1 MSDINQ
7 NVNINVNANTQ
18 KSAQDIERL
27 ERNIATL
34 DGTINIVGGTVEVL
48 AGGLGALG
56 ILSEDQASKFEG
68 LAINAIAFA
77 DGSKRIIEGY
87 RTLAKETKVLT
98 VLQRVY
104 NTVMKANPLFLL
116 ASVIAGVVAGYALYT
131 SSQKESADAT
141 ELEAKRQ
148 EKLNAELEKTKK
160 LRQDTERIG
169 KQIFAVQ
176 ERQRIAPLE
185 RELKLMQARGDSEED
200 LYKQEL
206 LIAQERF
213 ELYQDL
219 ERFYVND
226 AKLQKEAEQAK
237 LNALNDIDV
246 IRAKRQKAL
255 KDKRAADKKEQ
266 DALDQQEL
274 DEQKQKNAELLA
286 EEQATVDAINDLL
299 MTEEEARILNTAK
312 MYDDL
317 IELAMKFG
325 LDTTELEAAREAAIQ
340 KVIDD
345 AEAERKLKQDEAD
358 QEELDKRKEHNQLI
372 SDLVVDSALGTLS
385 ALSDLNQIFDAEN
398 EEAAK
403 KAFQREKALQLAETI
418 ISTYAAAQKA
428 FASQIIP
435 GDPTSIIRG
444 QIAAA
449 VAIAGGLARVAVI
462 SAQKFDAPNAGAGG
476 ANAAPQPAGLG
487 VPAGGPPT
495 VSLTTGQSGV
505 QSLQAVVLAGDVTT
519 AQAQEAI
526 IRNRRRFG

>member
-7 NVNINVNANTQ
+7 NVNINVNSNTQ
-18 KSAQDIERL
+18 GAAQDIEKL

-34 DGTINIVGGTVEVL
+34 DGTINIVGGSVEVL
-48 AGGLGALG
+48 AGGLALTGAV
-56 ILSEDQASKFEG
+56 SEEQAAKFESMAVG
-68 LAINAIAFA
+68 AIAFA
-77 DGSKRIIEGY
+77 DGTKRIIEGY

-98 VLQRVY
+98 VLQRIY

-116 ASVIAGVVAGYALYT
+116 ASVILGVVAGYAIYT
-131 SSQKESADAT
+131 NSQKESADAT

-148 EKLNAELEKTKK
+148 EELNAELEKTKK

-169 KQIFAVQ
+169 KRLFEVQ
-176 ERQRIAPLE
+176 EKQKIAPLE
-185 RELKLMQARGDSEED
+185 RELKLMEARGDSD
-200 LYKQEL
+200 KKLYDQEL

-213 ELYQDL
+213 ELYQNL
-219 ERFYVND
+219 AVFYAND
-226 AKLQKEAEQAK
+226 AKLAAEAEEAK
-237 LNALNDIDV
+237 LEAQNDIAV

-255 KDKRAADKKEQ
+255 KDQRAADKKEQ
-266 DALDQQEL
+266 DALDQQEKDDL
-274 DEQKQKNAELLA
+274 KQKNDELLA
-286 EEQATVDAINDLL
+286 EEQDTVDAINELL

-312 MYDDL
+312 AYDDL
-317 IELAMKFG
+317 LELAMKFG

-345 AEAERKLKQDEAD
+345 ANAERQAKQDETD
-358 QEELDKRKEHNQLI
+358 QEELDKRKAHNQLI

-428 FASQIIP
+428 FASQLIP
-435 GDPTSIIRG
+435 GDPTSIVRG

-487 VPAGGPPT
+487 VPAGGPST
-495 VSLTTGQSGV
+495 VTLTGGQSGV
-505 QSLQAVVLAGDVTT
+505 QNLQAVVLAGDVTT

>member
-7 NVNINVNANTQ
+7 NVNINVNSNTQ
-18 KSAQDIERL
+18 GAAQDIEKL

-34 DGTINIVGGTVEVL
+34 DGTINIVGGSVEVL
-48 AGGLGALG
+48 AGGLALTGAV
-56 ILSEDQASKFEG
+56 SEEQAAKFESMAVG
-68 LAINAIAFA
+68 AIAFA
-77 DGSKRIIEGY
+77 DGTKRIIEGY

-98 VLQRVY
+98 VLQRIY

-116 ASVIAGVVAGYALYT
+116 ASVIAGVVVGYGLYT

-141 ELEAKRQ
+141 ELETRRQ
-148 EKLNAELEKTKK
+148 EELNAELEKTNK
-160 LRQDTERIG
+160 LRKDTEAVAKR
-169 KQIFAVQ
+169 IFAVK
-176 ERQRIAPLE
+176 ERQQIAPLE
-185 RELKLMQARGDSEED
+185 RELKLMEARGASDKEIYD
-200 LYKQEL
+200 QEL
-206 LIAQERF
+206 LIAQTRF
-213 ELYQDL
+213 EMYQDL
-219 ERFYVND
+219 AVFYAND
-226 AKLQKEAEQAK
+226 SKLATEAEYAKLD
-237 LNALNDIDV
+237 ALNDIDV
-246 IRAKRQKAL
+246 IRAKRKKAL
-255 KDKRAADKKEQ
+255 KDQAAADKKEQ
-266 DALDQQEL
+266 DALDKQEL
-274 DEQKQKNAELLA
+274 EEQQQKNAELLA
-286 EEQATVDAINDLL
+286 EEQATIDAINDLL

-358 QEELDKRKEHNQLI
+358 QEEIDKRKAHNQLI
-372 SDLVVDSALGTLS
+372 SDLVVESALGTLS

-403 KAFQREKALQLAETI
+403 KAFQREKALALAETI

-435 GDPTSIIRG
+435 GDPTSIVRG

-462 SAQKFDAPNAGAGG
+462 SAQKFEAPNAGGGG

-487 VPAGGPPT
+487 VPSGGPST
-495 VSLTTGQSGV
+495 VTLTGGQSGV
-505 QSLQAVVLAGDVTT
+505 QSLQAVVLAGDVTS
-519 AQAQEAI
+519 AQAQDAI